1 MGVESAGREF
11 NVVASAGADIEAE
24 AAVEDTLNGFP
35 IRTGPFHLP
44 GSRATVK
51 LNQGLT
57 DERLI
62 ASPNSPVWDE
72 AAAESA
78 QAAQRNLESRGA
90 DDPAYQDHLGHM
102 AYLAMGGAE
111 GALPVL

>member
-1 MGVESAGREF
+1 MSMGVESAGREF

-62 ASPNSPVWDE
+62 AAQTALCGMKQLPNQLKQLSGIW
-72 AAAESA
+72 
-78 QAAQRNLESRGA
+78 NRGA
-90 DDPAYQDHLGHM
+90 QTTL
-102 AYLAMGGAE
+102 LIRII
-111 GALPVL
+111 